1 MLVTVY
7 HDFDFFTTV
16 YLKRLIPQQHFV
28 FLGLEMQQQSSDTIF
43 ISDEYGSLQWE
54 SRLSFY
60 FLSDGSVLWARSET
74 REDTQDVFHGH

>member
-7 HDFDFFTTV
+7 HDFD
-16 YLKRLIPQQHFV
+16 LKRLIPQQQFV
-28 FLGLEMQQQSSDTIF
+28 FLGPEMQQQSSDTTIF
-43 ISDEYGSLQWE
+43 ISGEYGSLQWE

-60 FLSDGSVLWARSET
+60 FLSDGYVLWTRSET